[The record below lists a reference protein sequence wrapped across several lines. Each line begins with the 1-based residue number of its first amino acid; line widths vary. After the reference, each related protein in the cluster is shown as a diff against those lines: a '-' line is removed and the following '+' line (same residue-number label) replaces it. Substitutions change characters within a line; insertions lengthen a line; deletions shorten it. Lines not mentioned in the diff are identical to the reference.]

1 MRGEDLQQGA
11 VFSSI
16 GAEQRVPQKHPLRA
30 IRGMVD
36 EALRRM
42 SGHFDRLYARGGRPG
57 KAERLESSDQFP
69 PVSQETCPG

>member
-36 EALRRM
+36 GGCRGISTGCMHVA
-42 SGHFDRLYARGGRPG
+42 GGRG
-57 KAERLESSDQFP
+57 RRRDWSRAINFHL
-69 PVSQETCPG
+69 